1 MTRLWIF
8 MAMGLAG
15 VGCAASTDDE
25 GAASVVQALEPGVNG
40 DACLLSP
47 YNCKL
52 RVEGGNRVL
61 TNEGSDSWGVTPGQ
75 AIRDGHGN
83 VLGTSTNTTMKF
95 NYGQVRTFV
104 GEPHAFAMSTSNGSA
119 GWVPMASILGRTSFE
134 QKVGHV
140 SAKSEGLARMGCYE
154 VKNASDPN
162 LEPKKVVY
170 DSTSSNEAAGDYLPK
185 LRANGRRSVNL
196 AFNCPGSGLGAPA
209 VDHYPAGTKFQRV
222 DVPTD
227 SGAPSIDVPLWVQ
240 DASGRYRQQDGTMKF
255 IYGYVISATGTKRVG
270 WMAYDGLQVSSGC
283 L

>member
-1 MTRLWIF
+1 
-8 MAMGLAG
+8 MGLVC
-15 VGCAASTDDE
+15 VGCTASTDAEDE
-25 GAASVVQALEPGVNG
+25 ASPASIAQALVPGVNG
-40 DACLLSP
+40 DACLYSP

-61 TNEGSDSWGVTPGQ
+61 TNDGSDSWGVTPGQ
-75 AIRDGHGN
+75 AIRDGNGT
-83 VLGTSTNTTMKF
+83 VLNTSTNTTMKF

-104 GEPHAFAMSTSNGSA
+104 GEPHAFAMSTSNGGA
-119 GWVPMASILGRTSFE
+119 GWVPMASILGRSSFE

-140 SAKSEGLARMGCYE
+140 SAMSEGLARMGCYE
-154 VKNASDPN
+154 VKNSSDPN

-185 LRANGRRSVNL
+185 VRANGLRSVNL
-196 AFNCPGSGLGAPA
+196 AFNCPGASLGAPA

-240 DASGRYRQQDGTMKF
+240 DASGRYRQQDGVLKF
-255 IYGYVISATGTKRVG
+255 VYGYVISANGAKRVG
-270 WMAYDGLQVSSGC
+270 WIPYDALQASSEC
-283 L
+283 P